1 MEKISDSLFMRFNI
15 GILLNRYDFSF
26 CREDRCI
33 EYFIMDKIK
42 VEDISKALIMSLDL
56 FKKNIH
62 VAKFYPELYKQ
73 LNSKYMSA
81 ACFYLLIHHFGQY
94 FHLDGSYH
102 IDLETTP
109 CVFHEFYEKLKN
121 FHLHIT
127 NFGLGNTVNVLSDYT
142 PVQIDTGLI
151 HERFVDASKDMVL
164 M

>member
-1 MEKISDSLFMRFNI
+1 MENFSESFFMKRNI
-15 GILLNRYDFSF
+15 RILLSRYDFSF
-26 CREDRCI
+26 LREDRCM
-33 EYFIMDKIK
+33 EYFIMDKK
-42 VEDISKALIMSLDL
+42 KMKDVSNALIMSLDL

-81 ACFYLLIHHFGQY
+81 ACFYLLVHHFGQY
-94 FHLDGSYH
+94 FHLDGTYH

-109 CVFHEFYEKLKN
+109 NVFHEFYEKLKD

-127 NFGLGNTVNVLSDYT
+127 TFGLGHTVYVLSDYT
-142 PVQIDTGLI
+142 PVQINTDLI
-151 HERFVDASKDMVL
+151 HERVLETNEDMYF